1 MNWQPY
7 RTLAQDPGLPSR
19 GDHARVYPTA
29 EPERTQW
36 TQIIIAILLALIL
49 AVLTVIA
56 IMLILFFNLA
66 VRNEPGFQSLVESF
80 GPIGDI
86 SRTASPFVDFV
97 SRGAE
102 GVTFNA
108 TSVMENALPK
118 EQAEVEAFMR
128 ALVNNANGAL
138 GLMGAAYD
146 QDLVGR
152 VGAAMD
158 HPAVGSAASLVDWVR
173 NRTEDGSV
181 DSGAA
186 FVKTTIQYGMNF
198 TADESQAFAAIE
210 QVATT
215 AAPLVHNINELLR
228 TLTEAQESVLFSELS
243 RRFYVI
249 LDQFTEGKRM
259 TQIVENSHT
268 IYSGLA
274 HIVDYV
280 SSDEMRER
288 LNIVL
293 GLFPEIAD
301 TVVKIG
307 DAFRD
312 DGLSL
317 RFGDRP
323 RAKNSTVTVQ

>member
-1 MNWQPY
+1 MNRQPY
-7 RTLAQDPGLPSR
+7 RAVAQDPGLPSR
-19 GDHARVYPTA
+19 GEHARVYPTG
-29 EPERTQW
+29 EPERTNW
-36 TQIIIAILLALIL
+36 LQIVIAILLACIL
-49 AVLTVIA
+49 AVLALIA
-56 IMLILFFNLA
+56 LFLFLFFNMAL
-66 VRNEPGFQSLVESF
+66 RNEPGFRTLVGAF

-86 SRTASPFVDFV
+86 SERGAPFVDFL
-97 SRGAE
+97 SRGAD
-102 GVTFNA
+102 GITFNA

-118 EQAEVEAFMR
+118 EQADVEAFMR
-128 ALVNNANGAL
+128 ALFTNANGAL

-158 HPAVGSAASLVDWVR
+158 HPSVSSAASLVDWVN
-173 NRTEDGSV
+173 NRTVDGSV

-186 FVKTTIQYGMNF
+186 FVKSTIQYGMNF

-228 TLTEAQESVLFSELS
+228 TMTEAQESVLFSELS

-259 TQIVENSHT
+259 TEIVENSHT
-268 IYSGLA
+268 IYAGLA

-312 DGLSL
+312 DGLNL

-323 RAKNSTVTVQ
+323 RTKPNQ